1 MFFLVS
7 THNLITTNFKLHLL
21 STRIHACIY
30 LGLTV
35 ATCDTLIS
43 RRPLET
49 KNRSSSINHLDY
61 TLRVTR
67 EQKKYQFH
75 RNQSIQN
82 STLFLPFLSRPIL
95 TSLLRKNRNRTRL
108 SLSKFIRHGW
118 QEEEFVKYISISK
131 CNGGRH

>member
-43 RRPLET
+43 RRPLERPKT
-49 KNRSSSINHLDY
+49 DHHRSIISITPYVLRESKKNTNFTEINRSK
-61 TLRVTR
+61 TLRYFYPFFLV
-67 EQKKYQFH
+67 
-75 RNQSIQN
+75 QS
-82 STLFLPFLSRPIL
+82 
-95 TSLLRKNRNRTRL
+95 
-108 SLSKFIRHGW
+108 
-118 QEEEFVKYISISK
+118 
-131 CNGGRH
+131 

>member
-43 RRPLET
+43 RRPLERPKT
-49 KNRSSSINHLDY
+49 DHHRSIISITPYVLRESKKIPISQKSIDPKLYVIFTLSFSSNLN
-61 TLRVTR
+61 
-67 EQKKYQFH
+67 E
-75 RNQSIQN
+75 
-82 STLFLPFLSRPIL
+82 L
-95 TSLLRKNRNRTRL
+95 TSKESKSNASL
-108 SLSKFIRHGW
+108 SLEIYSTRMT
-118 QEEEFVKYISISK
+118 
-131 CNGGRH
+131 GRGVCEIYFDQQV